1 MTNAWSWLAA
11 CVLAFSPPS
20 GEPPSERAQHLHSS
34 VGGFRLARCF
44 ARKNHSGGS
53 LGGGG
58 GVLAAPPRVLAAE
71 AVNLHHAQSPR
82 SQKARQSGSV
92 ASRGLDPEAD
102 RLPEAQ
108 SPLQQVLVTAI
119 VVRYEHLALELPQ

>member
-1 MTNAWSWLAA
+1 
-11 CVLAFSPPS
+11 VL
-20 GEPPSERAQHLHSS
+20 G
-34 VGGFRLARCF
+34 
-44 ARKNHSGGS
+44 
-53 LGGGG
+53 
-58 GVLAAPPRVLAAE
+58 APPTVLAAE
-71 AVNLHHAQSPR
+71 ALDLHHAHSPR

-119 VVRYEHLALELPQ
+119 VVRYEHLAPELPQLIERNTHMGIRVGVYPDGD